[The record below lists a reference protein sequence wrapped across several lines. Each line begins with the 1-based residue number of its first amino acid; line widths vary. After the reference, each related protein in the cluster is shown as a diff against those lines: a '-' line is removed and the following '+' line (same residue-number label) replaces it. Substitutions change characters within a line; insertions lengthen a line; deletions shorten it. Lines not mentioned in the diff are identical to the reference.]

1 RAMNRRV
8 FAAISGSRTV
18 LVQPDQQAQ

>member
-18 LVQPDQQAQ
+18 LVQPGQ

>member
-8 FAAISGSRTV
+8 FAAITGSRTV
-18 LVQPDQQAQ
+18 LAQPGQQAQ